1 MSTTQTVNLTL
12 PLGMSLDQ
20 AETFVHDRMT
30 SSGDD
35 DVINVKRL
43 AMWNFGAKNTFER
56 FSWVTTHSTVNY
68 SRFKKFFDWLLNLPL
83 RYRERI
89 CFK

>member
-30 SSGDD
+30 SPGDD
-35 DVINVKRL
+35 DVINV
-43 AMWNFGAKNTFER
+43 NQCN
-56 FSWVTTHSTVNY
+56 SCTVVNAVQLHTIQIINCI
-68 SRFKKFFDWLLNLPL
+68 D
-83 RYRERI
+83 E
-89 CFK
+89 